1 MATDIWKA
9 TVTSVSGNWSDAT
22 KWTPSAPLSG
32 DQIIIGNTT
41 QKNPFTVTE
50 DVTLTIGSLTMAGK
64 HAGNQTTTLL
74 LTQPAVLTVNGP
86 ISLDLDAIIAG
97 SGTLVANGAITG
109 TGTILASNG
118 LIDITGTGSIANGVV
133 LDFINTGTLASTL
146 KLDLSGGVTSAANIK
161 MSNAA
166 QTLEV
171 GANTSLTILAAE
183 TVANGT
189 LRMSGGTVTDTLG
202 ITVGGQGTPGT
213 IIGFGTIAAN
223 LIGGGAKATTDT
235 VTASGGMLDLIG
247 SFSAGAATFLAK
259 IDSTSASTLKFDG
272 NAIVGQPIT
281 INSAFQ
287 TLEIGALG
295 TLTMTGLDIVTNG
308 TIKMDGGMLADT
320 AGIVIDTAATLT
332 GFGLVAAGTT
342 LSGDGIIKASGGML
356 ELASDLTAST
366 TLFDVDNVAGSVL
379 KVDGAVAS
387 VATLSFLGATGALEL
402 ADVTAGVL
410 QGFSG
415 KIAGLNVGASAT
427 IPTNAINIQAVVSK
441 AVLAGSTLT
450 IFNGSTIV
458 AALALSATPV
468 QGAYAVFRANATL
481 GGYDVFLSNEPPVA
495 PSAPA
500 LAAGS
505 DSGTKGDRITNI
517 ATPVFTGTGV
527 TGDTVTLFDGTTAVG
542 SATVDVNGNWSIATA
557 ALPDGLNVITARQS
571 DLLGNL
577 SAPSVS
583 VTITVDTLAPGVTV
597 ALASDTGASPID
609 HITRN

>member
-41 QKNPFTVTE
+41 QKNSFTVTE

-64 HAGNQTTTLL
+64 NAGNQTTTLL
-74 LTQPAVLTVNGP
+74 LAQPAVLTVNGP

-189 LRMSGGTVTDTLG
+189 LRMSGGTVTDALG

-223 LIGGGAKATTDT
+223 LIGGGAKTTT

-295 TLTMTGLDIVTNG
+295 PLTMTGLDIVTNG

-356 ELASDLTAST
+356 
-366 TLFDVDNVAGSVL
+366 G
-379 KVDGAVAS
+379 
-387 VATLSFLGATGALEL
+387 LGRG
-402 ADVTAGVL
+402 
-410 QGFSG
+410 
-415 KIAGLNVGASAT
+415 
-427 IPTNAINIQAVVSK
+427 
-441 AVLAGSTLT
+441 
-450 IFNGSTIV
+450 
-458 AALALSATPV
+458 
-468 QGAYAVFRANATL
+468 
-481 GGYDVFLSNEPPVA
+481 
-495 PSAPA
+495 
-500 LAAGS
+500 
-505 DSGTKGDRITNI
+505 
-517 ATPVFTGTGV
+517 
-527 TGDTVTLFDGTTAVG
+527 
-542 SATVDVNGNWSIATA
+542 
-557 ALPDGLNVITARQS
+557 
-571 DLLGNL
+571 
-577 SAPSVS
+577 
-583 VTITVDTLAPGVTV
+583 
-597 ALASDTGASPID
+597 
-609 HITRN
+609 